1 MGAVYRLNRARN
13 GRIPRLRSGVESSLR
28 IIDANL
34 NRAREGLRVMED
46 VARFHLNDSALCERI
61 KVARHALQQCV
72 EAAGWTEFELQSARD
87 TPGDVG
93 TTIKVD
99 TELARSSI
107 RDVAIAAGKRVG
119 EALRSIEEAA
129 KIQGRAGGSAGIEGL
144 RYRVYDIEKAIV
156 LAFGSAARACPQWRL
171 CVLIT
176 EAMCKRAWWEVAT
189 EAIAAGADCI
199 QLREKTLTDRELLA
213 RARRLVE
220 IASSGSVA
228 GASGSRAS
236 VIINDRPDIAVL
248 SGADGVH
255 LGQDDLSVADARRID
270 GERLLIGVST
280 HSLDEARAAV
290 DAGADVCGVGAMFL
304 TATKSRETS
313 GEKYLRAYLADERLR
328 RVPHLAIGGITPENV
343 GELAAAGCRGVAVSS
358 VVCGADSP
366 GRVCERLLAA
376 MGADGRVGA

>member
-1 MGAVYRLNRARN
+1 M
-13 GRIPRLRSGVESSLR
+13 ESSLR

-34 NRAREGLRVMED
+34 NRAREGLRVVED

-99 TELARSSI
+99 TELTRSSM

-129 KIQGRAGGSAGIEGL
+129 KIRGGGGGSAGIEGL

-156 LAFGSAARACPQWRL
+156 LAFGAAAHGSAAQACPQWRL

-176 EAMCKRAWWEVAT
+176 EAMCKRAWWEVAR

-199 QLREKTLTDRELLA
+199 QLREKTLTDRELLG
-213 RARRLVE
+213 RARRLVG
-220 IASSGSVA
+220 IASSGSGA
-228 GASGSRAS
+228 GAGGARAS

-255 LGQDDLSVADARRID
+255 LGQDDLSVADARRIG

-280 HSLDEARAAV
+280 HSLEEARAAV
-290 DAGADVCGVGAMFL
+290 GAGADVCGVGAMFL
-304 TATKSRETS
+304 TTTKSRETS

-376 MGADGRVGA
+376 MGADGRGEA